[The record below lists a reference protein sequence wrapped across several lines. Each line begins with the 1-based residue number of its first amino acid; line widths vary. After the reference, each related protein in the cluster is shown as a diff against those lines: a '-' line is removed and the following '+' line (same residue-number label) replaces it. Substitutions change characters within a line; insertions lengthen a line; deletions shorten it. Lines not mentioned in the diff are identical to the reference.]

1 MKSRGLAVF
10 ALMVLA
16 IVPGG
21 GAVAR
26 ADSWGDDDSR
36 YSEREE
42 INQNYTLSAGASV
55 EITDISGPVR
65 VETSDGNTAEVH
77 VVSSAP
83 TREELAKRRVV
94 VEQDGSALKI
104 YTPPNRDHRWNNVHV
119 RQSVTVRIPI
129 SSSLTVTDV
138 AGSVN
143 VGRIDGT
150 LHVSDIAGRLD
161 VESAGNSPHISDI
174 AGPVTLRLS
183 RLGPEGIRLSDIAGR
198 LELRIAG
205 NVDADVSVDDIAGSV
220 TVDMPNVTLLGKK
233 AHDSF
238 HGRIGSGGP
247 QIAVTDIAGSVTIR
261 NE

>member
-1 MKSRGLAVF
+1 MKSRGLAAF

-16 IVPGG
+16 IVPGSG
-21 GAVAR
+21 GVAR

-42 INQNYTLSAGASV
+42 INQNYTLPAGSSV
-55 EITDISGPVR
+55 EINDISGPVK

-83 TREELAKRRVV
+83 SREELAKRRAV
-94 VEQDGSALKI
+94 VEQSGSTLRI
-104 YTPPNRDHRWNNVHV
+104 YTPPNHDHRWNNVHV

-129 SSSLTVTDV
+129 ASDLKVNDV
-138 AGSVN
+138 AGSVT

-150 LHVSDIAGRLD
+150 LRVSDVAGRLE
-161 VESAGNSPHISDI
+161 VESAGGSPQISDI
-174 AGPVTLRLS
+174 AGPVTLTLS
-183 RLGPEGIRLSDIAGR
+183 RLGAEGIHLSDIAGR

-205 NVDADVSVDDIAGSV
+205 SVDADVSVEDIAGSV
-220 TVDMPNVTLLGKK
+220 NVDMPNVTLHGKK
-233 AHDSF
+233 ARDSF
-238 HGRIGSGGP
+238 HGKIGNGGP
-247 QIAVTDIAGSVTIR
+247 MIAVSDIAGSVTIR